1 MLRPQRRKLTA
12 DSDANDVP
20 EPEAK
25 RSTSHA
31 GEEQNFAESTAEQST
46 CAPDIHF
53 LETHTT
59 AGLINIALANV
70 QKRMDQSYNVN
81 GQLGGQNTVSTHR
94 ILSVLATQVVV
105 ELHVDDE
112 HGDEGACPDG
122 LPGN

>member
-59 AGLINIALANV
+59 AELINIALV

-81 GQLGGQNTVSTHR
+81 GQLVGQNAASTHR
-94 ILSVLATQVVV
+94 ILSVLATQAVV
-105 ELHVDDE
+105 ELHVYDE
-112 HGDEGACPDG
+112 H
-122 LPGN
+122 